1 MALVVFVKGINVG
14 GHRRFRPSLLAN
26 ALKRYDV
33 VNVGATGILVVR
45 KPISRAKL
53 RAELR
58 KRLPFEAELMI
69 CDGRDIARLA
79 AHDPFAGKPSRPDI
93 VRFVSFFAKRP
104 RATPRIPA
112 TLPAEGAWGLRVLG
126 HSDRFAFGLY
136 RRQMKAIGY
145 LSKLDK
151 MFGVPVTTRSW
162 STILTVAKIL
172 KQ

>member
-14 GHRRFRPSLLAN
+14 GHRLFRPRLLAT

-53 RAELR
+53 RAELK

-112 TLPAEGAWGLRVLG
+112 TLPAEGAW
-126 HSDRFAFGLY
+126 AC
-136 RRQMKAIGY
+136 
-145 LSKLDK
+145 
-151 MFGVPVTTRSW
+151 
-162 STILTVAKIL
+162 
-172 KQ
+172 